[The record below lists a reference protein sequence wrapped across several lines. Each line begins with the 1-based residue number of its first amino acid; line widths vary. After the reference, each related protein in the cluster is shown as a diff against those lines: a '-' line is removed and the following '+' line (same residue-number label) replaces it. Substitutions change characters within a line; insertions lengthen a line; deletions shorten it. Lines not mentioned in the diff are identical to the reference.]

1 MEIVNKKDLTNLIEQ
16 QFWLLNNQKRGSS
29 YNVNSMFLFENIDLP
44 LFIVSVNS
52 VVSQIHNLQ
61 SSFEVQNGAIYKTHE
76 FLQCN
81 VIEKEFIKTAKN
93 DALDWVNQRCND
105 LFEFSKESLVR
116 VIIAKFEGSSQV
128 VVGLSIPH
136 IIMDLKVKDSIA
148 KLISNSFNNNGL
160 CALTSENLSEYNN
173 YSDFLTKQNSWL
185 KSEKGVKA
193 ASYWNNKIKDTQTA
207 EITSPERIVNIELV
221 NHGSVP
227 LNLSKEECRALQSFC
242 AHGSLSSYIVLL
254 TAYYL
259 LLAKYSGESHFCIAV
274 PLSNRKDATFKET
287 LGCFVNTLPITI
299 ELNAED
305 NAASVLKKVRT
316 SLLEAHRFQEYPSV
330 NLITDAAKVRG
341 NRTLYRHGFTFEH
354 PMQLDLNDVKTQVL
368 DCKPINPQ
376 LDLFLRLWEKDYL
389 IHGNLEYDT
398 SLLDSTFARRFADS
412 LKVILKDLIS
422 HTNKPIDNL
431 NCITLDDSKA
441 IEKFNETTKN
451 YHSDS
456 NLKSLFEQQVIKS
469 PNNTALVF
477 KNEKLT
483 YSQFNTKINQLA
495 NYLINQD
502 INKGDVVAVMCE
514 RSIDMMIYIYSIIKV
529 GAIYV
534 PIDIELPKKRID
546 YMMMQSNV
554 KAVLSNSM
562 VECNY
567 DKNQYSTIFVDK
579 LQDEISAFCELNP
592 NIQINPKDAAYII
605 FTSGSTGVPKGVV
618 NSHLAISN
626 RLLWMQEEFKGG
638 CDDVILQKTPYSF
651 DVSVWEIFWPLQV
664 GAKLAIAENNSHRD
678 IYQIHNQVNQY
689 NVTML
694 HFIPAMLMAF
704 LSARHQTHNKLKT
717 IFCSGESLLSE
728 HSACFYE
735 KYPFAELV
743 NLYGPTEAAIDVS
756 IWRCKNNRKIIPIG
770 KPIANTSLYV
780 VDDNLQQLPIGVKGE
795 LLIGG
800 TQVADGYVGN
810 SELTKKAF
818 ITNPLGSGK
827 VYKTGDC
834 ARWNDDGSLEFLGR
848 KDSQIKLNGIR
859 VELNGVNSVIQRYP
873 NISVAATTIKKNEI
887 GNAFIAAYYSK
898 KDENEF
904 LSKDDL
910 KSFLAT
916 VLPTYMLPTS
926 FIELKSLPLTSSGKV
941 NHKALFNLKVVEEKS
956 SVIKNIQLT
965 EIESKIHQIWC
976 LILNKSALSIDIPFF
991 DLGGDSMSL
1000 MQVFSTLSP
1009 MYPNKISS
1017 VDMFSYPTI
1026 RCLAN
1031 FIEPSNSHKEKEMTK
1046 SRGNKIKGA
1055 MNQKPR
1061 LRGSLKK
1068 HKKSEFKPN
1077 E

>member
-16 QFWLLNNQKRGSS
+16 QFWLLNNQGNGSS
-29 YNVNSMFLFENIDLP
+29 YNVNSMFLFKNIDLP
-44 LFIVSVNS
+44 LFITSVNS

-61 SSFEVQNGAIYKTHE
+61 SSFEVHEGAIYKT
-76 FLQCN
+76 LQYFECN
-81 VIEKEFIKTAKN
+81 VIEKEFIKTAEN
-93 DALDWVNQRCND
+93 DAKDWVNQRCYD

-116 VIIAKFEGSSQV
+116 VIIAKLKDSSQV
-128 VVGLSIPH
+128 ILGLSIPH
-136 IIMDLKVKDSIA
+136 IIMDLRVKDLIA
-148 KLISNSFNNNGL
+148 KLISQSFNNSGL
-160 CALTSENLSEYNN
+160 CVITPEQFAEYNN
-173 YSDFLTKQNSWL
+173 YSDFITQQNSWL
-185 KSEKGVKA
+185 QSEKGVKA
-193 ASYWNNKIKDTQTA
+193 ASYWNRKIKNTQTA
-207 EITSPERIVNIELV
+207 VISSPERIVNIGLES
-221 NHGSVP
+221 HGSVP
-227 LNLSKEECRALQSFC
+227 LNLSKEDCSALKSFC
-242 AHGSLSSYIVLL
+242 DQEVLSSYVVLL

-259 LLAKYSGESHFCIAV
+259 LLARYSGETQFCIAV
-274 PLSNRKDATFKET
+274 PLSNRKDVVFKNT

-299 ELNAED
+299 ELNEKD
-305 NAASVLKKVRT
+305 NVTSALKKVRV
-316 SLLEAHRFQEYPSV
+316 SLLEAHRFQEFPSV
-330 NLITDAAKVRG
+330 NLIKDAAQVRG

-368 DCKPINPQ
+368 DFKAINPQ
-376 LDLFLRLWEKDYL
+376 LDLFLRLWESDSQL
-389 IHGNLEYDT
+389 HGNLEYDT
-398 SLLDSTFARRFADS
+398 SLFDLTFARRFADS

-422 HTNKPIDNL
+422 DTNKQIGNL

-451 YHSDS
+451 YHSVS

-469 PNNTALVF
+469 PNDIALVF
-477 KNEKLT
+477 KSETIT
-483 YSQFNTKINQLA
+483 YSQFNSKINQLA
-495 NYLINQD
+495 NYLINQG

-514 RSIDMMIYIYSIIKV
+514 RSIDMMIYIYSIVKV

-562 VECNY
+562 VQCNY
-567 DKNQYSTIFVDK
+567 EKNQYTTIMVDQLK
-579 LQDEISAFCELNP
+579 SKISVLEAQNP
-592 NIQINPKDAAYII
+592 DVKINPKDAAYII

-626 RLLWMQEEFKGG
+626 RLLWMQEEFKAG

-664 GAKLAIAENNSHRD
+664 GAQLAIADNNSHRD
-678 IYQIHNQVNQY
+678 IYELHNQIKQY

-704 LSARHQTHNKLKT
+704 LSARHQTHNKLKS

-728 HSACFYE
+728 HVSSFYE
-735 KYPFAELV
+735 KYPCAELI

-756 IWRCKNNRKIIPIG
+756 IWRCKINRKTIPIG

-800 TQVADGYVGN
+800 TQVAVGYVGH

-818 ITNPLGSGK
+818 ISNPFGSGK

-873 NISVAATTIKKNEI
+873 NISVAATTIKKNEN

-898 KDENEF
+898 KDESEF

-916 VLPTYMLPTS
+916 ILPNYMLPTS

-956 SVIKNIQLT
+956 SAIKNIQLT
-965 EIESKIHQIWC
+965 EVESKIHQVWC
-976 LILNKSALSIDIPFF
+976 LILNKSEVSIDIPFF

-1000 MQVFSTLSP
+1000 MQVFSTLNPIFPS
-1009 MYPNKISS
+1009 KLSS

-1031 FIEPSNSHKEKEMTK
+1031 FISPLKSHKEKEVAK
-1046 SRGNKIKGA
+1046 NRGNKIKSV
-1055 MNQKPR
+1055 MSHKPR
-1061 LRGSLKK
+1061 LRASLRKNKK
-1068 HKKSEFKPN
+1068 PEIKTN